1 MRLDILPL
9 LILVASVV
17 GLEDGSTRQ
26 KENDL
31 KELRSVQRGRRQAA
45 SEPQQKSSSDN
56 EGYIRITEPSGKK
69 SLVQAQHTPNKN
81 HKTKLDKEHN
91 AESRV
96 ANGQF
101 APEGIL
107 TYQVAIRFDHQ
118 GEWFASGGGVLI
130 QDDWI
135 LTAANCLFFPGNLQ
149 TPDNYVILAGS
160 VDLTNQHTLQRIEI
174 SRQEYSGQRIL
185 FPHQHYQ
192 INPRDNDIA
201 LIKLP
206 ANKRFVQG
214 PNIGFIA
221 LNRDDQNHEELIV
234 GQTRLLNMDYY
245 PDAHFPHIADID
257 ELLVGDDTFG
267 WPCDKDNGGPATMV
281 VDGSRL
287 LVGIISSGRRDLGG
301 AQCKSTNI
309 VHPIVRGFYT
319 SVYNYIDW
327 IDETIDGT
335 IAP

>member
-221 LNRDDQNHEELIV
+221 LNRD
-234 GQTRLLNMDYY
+234 Y
-245 PDAHFPHIADID
+245 PND
-257 ELLVGDDTFG
+257 ELVDRSQVGFESLVTLSGWGKDGDDPFG